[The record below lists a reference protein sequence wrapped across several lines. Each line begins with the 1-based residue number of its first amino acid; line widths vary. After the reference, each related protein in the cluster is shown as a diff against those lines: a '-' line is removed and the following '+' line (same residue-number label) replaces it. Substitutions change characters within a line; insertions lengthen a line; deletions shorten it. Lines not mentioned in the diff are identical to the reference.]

1 MHLCGFSVLSTIS
14 GFSSFIVMING
25 LLLTSLPKILAAVCG
40 WVGVGRSRVFSC
52 FSDSSF
58 LSHLASSFSSL
69 PQIPATSHFP
79 QFALCPWAQLL
90 SLLHT
95 CVWTSLFFC
104 HYLLLLRAPHLSSA
118 RFLVWPIGLLPAP
131 PTDLSTLFIPTYP
144 PPACPYFLP
153 QWHHLLPGLC

>member
-1 MHLCGFSVLSTIS
+1 M
-14 GFSSFIVMING
+14 
-25 LLLTSLPKILAAVCG
+25 
-40 WVGVGRSRVFSC
+40 GRCRFLSC

-58 LSHLASSFSSL
+58 LSHLASSFSSR
-69 PQIPATSHFP
+69 PHIPATSQSP

-104 HYLLLLRAPHLSSA
+104 HDLLLLRAPHLSSA

-131 PTDLSTLFIPTYP
+131 PTDRSTLFVPTYP
-144 PPACPYFLP
+144 PPACPYFFSASMAP
-153 QWHHLLPGLC
+153 PPAWSLLRKWKILTPVIRMVKQLTKRKLGSLITKREGILKFDFQ